1 MKNILIKYFLSCFL
15 LIISCVTYGQKKSKV
30 ADSLKVL
37 LQSST
42 DTIRVKLL
50 NDIAYQYLAD
60 FPEEA
65 SKYANDALLQSQ
77 NINYTNG
84 EITAINHLGLSYYY
98 RSNYDKAL
106 EYFNKAL
113 VISRV
118 EGSKFKE
125 AVTYNNIGLV
135 YDDKA
140 DYNKALDNYFKALNL
155 AEKNNDK
162 RLVAN
167 ITNNVAVI
175 YQNQGKFDE
184 ALDFHKK
191 ALKLKEEIKNIKGV
205 GNSLHNIALLYKLKG
220 DYEKSLE
227 YNFKALEIRKSI
239 DDLNGT
245 ALTLNNI
252 GSVYETMEQYDKAF
266 TYFEQSLDL
275 RKNLKDQYGLAVTT
289 FSLGS
294 NYCSRKQYEK
304 GLGYMNDALEKAKAI
319 GAKELLKGGYEAIA
333 LVYAEQKNFSKAYEY
348 QKLLMQI
355 KDSILNSE
363 TAKQINELQTKYE
376 SEKQQKE
383 IELITKNNQIQALEL
398 NKNKLWMWVLLA
410 TVLLVLS
417 LASLLYNRYQI
428 KQKANLLLEHR
439 NSEITLQKKE
449 ITDSINYAKRI
460 QESILPPKEHWKK
473 MLPESFIFYRPKD
486 IVSGDFY
493 WIEQKNEVVCFAAVD
508 CTGHGVP
515 GALMSVVGFN
525 LLTQAVNEMHLTQPS
540 EILKHLDA
548 GVTKTLRQSVE
559 GKGVKDGMD
568 LSLCSL
574 NKVTNELQYA
584 GAFNSLYYIKN
595 GEFKEIKSDKFP
607 IGVNLDGVVDNYN
620 NHSIQLQKGDS
631 VYLFSDGYA
640 DQFGGPKGKKFKYN
654 QLKNLLISISDK
666 SIDEQQKLVANAFDS
681 WKGNLEQVDDVLIIG
696 VRV

>member
-1 MKNILIKYFLSCFL
+1 MK
-15 LIISCVTYGQKKSKV
+15 IIDKV
-30 ADSLKVL
+30 NEGVSIARNVGIFSALGSYVVL
-37 LQSST
+37 L
-42 DTIRVKLL
+42 DAD
-50 NDIAYQYLAD
+50 DILHSEYL
-60 FPEEA
+60 EEIKHLIDEFKICKIFA
-65 SKYANDALLQSQ
+65 T
-77 NINYTNG
+77 NYSITTNSHVS
-84 EITAINHLGLSYYY
+84 EMS
-98 RSNYDKAL
+98 
-106 EYFNKAL
+106 FNRFI
-113 VISRV
+113 V
-118 EGSKFKE
+118 
-125 AVTYNNIGLV
+125 
-135 YDDKA
+135 
-140 DYNKALDNYFKALNL
+140 DNYFEL
-155 AEKNNDK
+155 AMYMPFLTSSSIVINKLCFDEEMKFNSSYTHGEDLDMWARLIIKYKYIGYSERKLVSYIHSSNNRSFLKLPEPQKHFAYHFDFNDK
-162 RLVAN
+162 
-167 ITNNVAVI
+167 
-175 YQNQGKFDE
+175 
-184 ALDFHKK
+184 
-191 ALKLKEEIKNIKGV
+191 
-205 GNSLHNIALLYKLKG
+205 
-220 DYEKSLE
+220 
-227 YNFKALEIRKSI
+227 
-239 DDLNGT
+239 
-245 ALTLNNI
+245 
-252 GSVYETMEQYDKAF
+252 
-266 TYFEQSLDL
+266 
-275 RKNLKDQYGLAVTT
+275 NLQDQYGLAVTT